1 MRKLFAVLLA
11 GVFCTMCFAQDYEVV
26 GNSLVFT
33 KVIENTGKTVP
44 EAHDALVAFFATR
57 YGDSNST
64 QKLDKPDHLIYKGV
78 FANVNTHMMG
88 ALFEDLSHTL
98 DVSIKENR
106 LRVRVSVDEVIC
118 RGTQYLG
125 KASCPATDCLP
136 ENKSDMLLRKTAANI
151 LEAMQ
156 ARVRA
161 LFADIEVSLNKSTTD
176 EDW

>member
-11 GVFCTMCFAQDYEVV
+11 GMFGIMCFAQDYEVV
-26 GNSLVFT
+26 GNSLVFN

-64 QKLDKPDHLIYKGV
+64 QKLDQPDHLIYKGL
-78 FANVNTHMMG
+78 FTSVNTHTMG
-88 ALFEDLSHTL
+88 MWTEDLSHTI

-106 LRVRVSVDEVIC
+106 LRVRVSVDEVIS
-118 RGTQYLG
+118 RSTQN
-125 KASCPATDCLP
+125 ANRMSCPAIECLP
-136 ENKSDMLLRKTAANI
+136 ESKSSVLLRKNAANI

-156 ARVRA
+156 TRVRA
-161 LFADIEVSLNKSTTD
+161 LFADIEESLNKSTID